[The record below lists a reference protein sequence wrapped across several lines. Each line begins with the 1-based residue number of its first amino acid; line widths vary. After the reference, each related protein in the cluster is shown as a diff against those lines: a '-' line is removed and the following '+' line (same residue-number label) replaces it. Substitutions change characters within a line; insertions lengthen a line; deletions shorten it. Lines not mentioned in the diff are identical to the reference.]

1 MGTIFTYTYAN
12 LTMAYHEIRVYSV
25 IHESYTLASKHF
37 RNSLFRFLDACQI
50 LLKVNLIKPDDLL
63 SILNQINDN
72 I

>member
-25 IHESYTLASKHF
+25 IRESYTLASKHF
-37 RNSLFRFLDACQI
+37 QNSLFRFLDACQI

-63 SILNQINDN
+63 SILYQIYGN